1 MGICCSRKTDAVVDC
16 AAHIQPVQALSAI
29 ASKRNS
35 DLPTTA
41 FTSQSNIR
49 DSYQLGKV
57 FGHGHFGTVRVAK
70 HKITGKKFAVKTIEK
85 KKVMKDLHVL
95 KREVEILQNLDH
107 PNLIVTFATYEDPKY
122 LHIVTELCTGGELL
136 EKLIAKT
143 RYKEREAALIMR
155 QILLAV
161 NHLHE
166 HGICHRDLKPE
177 NFLFASTEKNADLK
191 LIDFGLANK
200 FGNKFWDLMSS
211 VVGTPYYVAPEVLSG
226 GYGPQCDIWS
236 VGIIMFM
243 LLSGKPPFEAQTT
256 NGIFKKILSDTPK
269 FTNSYWAEV
278 SVDAKYLITAMLQK
292 NPLLR
297 PTAKDVLDSQWFR
310 TRSSAVITISPSV
323 LDSLINY
330 KSESKFKKAALGVIV
345 KNLSIAEIKE
355 LKEAFIAMDIDN
367 SGELTFDDIETGL
380 KNQGYHVAGDKIALM
395 LANPELSRT
404 GRINYSD
411 FLTMTISSKAQLIS
425 HSLWDTFKVLDID
438 NTGFITAD
446 NLKQAFHLMGK
457 DYDDTTVAQMVAE
470 ADTEKPDMITFEEF
484 RALFSK
490 V

>member
-1 MGICCSRKTDAVVDC
+1 MGICCSSKTVAVVNC
-16 AAHIQPVQALSAI
+16 TQIQSVQATPAI

-35 DLPTTA
+35 DLPTTD

-49 DSYQLGKV
+49 DSYKLGKV
-57 FGHGHFGTVRVAK
+57 LGHGHFGTVRVAK
-70 HKITGKKFAVKTIEK
+70 HKTTGKKFAVKTIER
-85 KKVMKDLHVL
+85 KKVLKDLLVL
-95 KREVEILQNLDH
+95 KREVEILQTLDH

-136 EKLIAKT
+136 EKLIEKK
-143 RYKEREAALIMR
+143 RYKEKGAALIMR
-155 QILLAV
+155 QIVLAV

-177 NFLFASTEKNADLK
+177 NFLFASSDKKADLK

-200 FGNKFWDLMSS
+200 FGNKFGDEMSS

-243 LLSGKPPFEAQTT
+243 LLSGKPPFEAQTP
-256 NGIFKKILSDTPK
+256 NGIFKKILSDTPR

-278 SVDAKYLITAMLQK
+278 SREAKYLITAMLQK
-292 NPLLR
+292 NPSLR

-330 KSESKFKKAALGVIV
+330 KSVSKFKKAALGVIV

-367 SGELTFDDIETGL
+367 SGELTFDNIKTGL

-411 FLTMTISSKAQLIS
+411 FLTMTISSKARLVK

-446 NLKQAFHLMGK
+446 NLKQAFHFMGK
-457 DYDDTTVAQMVAE
+457 DYDDATIAQMVAE
-470 ADTEKPDMITFEEF
+470 ADTEKDDRITFDEF
-484 RALFSK
+484 KALFSR